1 VLQGSFIQA
10 TLLLPIDCGLAL
22 GGPMVSRISEPVYN
36 GVPGWGNEVIL
47 PAGTRME
54 GTYTCYRGTT
64 ALLSFDQ
71 FSSGGS
77 APLQIYCGYSPPHT
91 CTKAIEGRIGN
102 RVRAP
107 RGFEVR
113 LYIDR
118 ALWLPDSQ

>member
-1 VLQGSFIQA
+1 
-10 TLLLPIDCGLAL
+10 
-22 GGPMVSRISEPVYN
+22 MVVRITEPVYN
-36 GVPGWGNEVIL
+36 DIPGGGNEVIL
-47 PAGTRME
+47 PAGTRLE

-71 FSSGGS
+71 FSSEDS
-77 APLQIYCGYSPPHT
+77 APLQIYCGSSPPHT
-91 CTKAIEGRIGN
+91 CTNAIEGKIGY

-118 ALWLPDSQ
+118 ALWLPDSR